1 MISKPLPGFVP
12 ERARFSGSVRLY
24 GESSSTGG
32 GANVTVAGSGRNWA
46 AYVAANASRHNDLR
60 GGGSATNFMIGTTDL
75 LRNTDQNRVAEVII
89 QKIRRPP

>member
-1 MISKPLPGFVP
+1 MMDDILMPLLAIACLLLVCYILYQL
-12 ERARFSGSVRLY
+12 ARSLR
-24 GESSSTGG
+24 
-32 GANVTVAGSGRNWA
+32 
-46 AYVAANASRHNDLR
+46 R